1 MPYGRKRVRS
11 RSVDFARASKT
22 ARRTGTIS
30 MVSRARRSRSYRT
43 IASKVTQKVNSLY
56 RMIETKENTRSSA
69 SNVALPHNN
78 VYVVQASNGVVFDV
92 FRQDQGA
99 GDPMQGNFGNRI
111 GDQISVKGLLLKGFV
126 ENALGR
132 PKVYYRIMLLRG
144 AKGETFSRDTIFK
157 GDSGNRMIDQVN
169 TERFTVVA
177 QKVFTASASNVA
189 ASGAE
194 VVNGAPL
201 IATAGGVGTR
211 TFKFWVP
218 GYKFGKGG
226 LIQYE
231 NGAVNQVKFFDYRV
245 VILVYDWYGTPQ
257 DVNNVG
263 RLNEMY
269 SKLYFKDA

>member
-1 MPYGRKRVRS
+1 MPLGKRKSLSYNYRAKRARMRGTMTSGARKVRS
-11 RSVDFARASKT
+11 RAMYRPAFKY
-22 ARRTGTIS
+22 TIK
-30 MVSRARRSRSYRT
+30 R
-43 IASKVTQKVNSLY
+43 VNALY
-56 RMIETKENTRSSA
+56 KMIETKENTRSSA
-69 SNVALPHNN
+69 ANVALPHNN
-78 VYVVQASNGVVFDV
+78 VYVVQASNGVVFDI
-92 FRQDQGA
+92 FRQDQGV

-111 GDQISVKGLLLKGFV
+111 GDQINVKGVMLKGFV

-132 PKVYYRIMLLRG
+132 PKVFYRIMLLRG

-169 TERFTVVA
+169 TERFSVIA
-177 QKVFTASASNVA
+177 QKVFTVSASNVA

-211 TFKFWVP
+211 TFKFWIP
-218 GYKFGKGG
+218 GSKFGRNGH
-226 LIQYE
+226 IQYE

-245 VILVYDWYGTPQ
+245 VMLVYDWYGTPQ